1 MAHHDERFPLCIEIG
16 AVGGPRF
23 RTTVITL
30 GSGYEKRNIEWSRV
44 RAAWDI
50 GSGVKTAADM
60 EAMISFFYAREGRAH
75 SFRFRDWTDYKIG
88 SAAAPLIVGKGTG
101 AALQFP
107 LVKRYTNG
115 AYYYARKIT
124 RPVASSVVVTTNESP
139 LRSYSVNYSTGVITF
154 TSAPGAGATVYAY
167 GEYDIPVRF
176 DQDELDITGVFD
188 GVQHI
193 PSIRIVEVKE

>member
-1 MAHHDERFPLCIEIG
+1 LSAL
-16 AVGGPRF
+16 
-23 RTTVITL
+23 T
-30 GSGYEKRNIEWSRV
+30 
-44 RAAWDI
+44 
-50 GSGVKTAADM
+50 
-60 EAMISFFYAREGRAH
+60 IS
-75 SFRFRDWTDYKIG
+75 S
-88 SAAAPLIVGKGTG
+88 VGTG
-101 AALQFP
+101 TGSTLQFP

-115 AYYYARKIT
+115 SYYYARKIT
-124 RPVASSVVVTTNESP
+124 RPVSASVVVSTNESP
-139 LRSYSVNYSTGVITF
+139 QRSYSVNYSTGVITF